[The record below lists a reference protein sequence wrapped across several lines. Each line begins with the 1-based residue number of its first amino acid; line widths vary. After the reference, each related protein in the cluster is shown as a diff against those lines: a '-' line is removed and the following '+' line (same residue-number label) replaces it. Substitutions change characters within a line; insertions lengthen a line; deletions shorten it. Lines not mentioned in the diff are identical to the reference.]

1 MTLNQKVLEL
11 FSNTTGGRA
20 YNCSI
25 ELSYLP
31 QKGKYSQ
38 LPLGNCICSTLTPEG
53 IHFERATACWGKT
66 IRDYFNRLI
75 YLRLISLTLKNLY
88 IWVSSVHP
96 ELLQHETLIH
106 LPIPHLSVS
115 QRTPQGVSCT
125 ANRSA
130 SLTRTNWNDTYRSTN
145 RNVTPR
151 RTNRND
157 TLKKTSGLWPSFGIW
172 CYHYSSWGNIVLQRQ
187 VSDFFSNNTFFR
199 DSQRQNIKFNSRN
212 LSSLGYKGRYL
223 FLKVLRQLCKFVL
236 AQQELSKKV
245 YWQVSKML

>member
-1 MTLNQKVLEL
+1 MPLNQKVQEL
-11 FSNTTGGRA
+11 FSNATGGTA

-25 ELSYLP
+25 NLSYLP
-31 QKGKYSQ
+31 QKGKYAQ
-38 LPLGNCICSTLTPEG
+38 LPLGNFICSTLTPEH
-53 IHFERATACWGKT
+53 IHFERATAYWGK
-66 IRDYFNRLI
+66 IIQDYFNRLI
-75 YLRLISLTLKNLY
+75 CLRLISLTLKNLY
-88 IWVSSVHP
+88 TWVSGVYL

-115 QRTPQGVSCT
+115 QRTPKGVSCT

-187 VSDFFSNNTFFR
+187 VISFLTTP
-199 DSQRQNIKFNSRN
+199 
-212 LSSLGYKGRYL
+212 SSETHKG
-223 FLKVLRQLCKFVL
+223 KT
-236 AQQELSKKV
+236 
-245 YWQVSKML
+245 